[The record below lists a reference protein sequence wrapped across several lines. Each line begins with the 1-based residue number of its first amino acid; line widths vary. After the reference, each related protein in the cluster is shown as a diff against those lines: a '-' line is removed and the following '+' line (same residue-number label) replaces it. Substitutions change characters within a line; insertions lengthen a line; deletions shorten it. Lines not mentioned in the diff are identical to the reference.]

1 MNYLKTNWIESKTD
15 SYHKTY
21 MLTAVV
27 RKLFETTTSIQKL
40 KNTEPYIELKQCTP
54 PKEHYF

>member
-1 MNYLKTNWIESKTD
+1 MLTNWIESKTD
-15 SYHKTY
+15 SYHKTF